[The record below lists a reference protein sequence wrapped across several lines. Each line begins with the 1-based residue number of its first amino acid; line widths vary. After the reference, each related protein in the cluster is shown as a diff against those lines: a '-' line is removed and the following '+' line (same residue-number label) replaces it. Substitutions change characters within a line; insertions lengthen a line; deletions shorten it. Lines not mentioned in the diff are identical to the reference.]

1 MLFGSDAGQQLGF
14 IYIIPRSLFVFQTSY
29 FFIIGMLPVTSLGIK
44 GFSHVY
50 SLIRRITSLLE
61 KGYNGLVVVVAPP
74 TGHEGIRK

>member
-1 MLFGSDAGQQLGF
+1 MQTNLQHQ
-14 IYIIPRSLFVFQTSY
+14 IRVRYCSLFSHRA
-29 FFIIGMLPVTSLGIK
+29 MLPVTSLGIK

-74 TGHEGIRK
+74 NG